1 MEYLFIYLLQ
11 LAKAVENLQIVCIIF
26 AVIMFAV
33 LILAVCYTIDCRLG
47 WSQEDCEGSVQDIT
61 ALKIRKLF
69 LKLLCV
75 FVFAAGLLSLV
86 PTEKTL
92 TIIGGVYLGKKA
104 VAAASIDTKLD
115 KVNAIVE
122 YQLDKYLKEIKPSND

>member
-1 MEYLFIYLLQ
+1 MEYLFIYAMQ
-11 LAKAVENLQIVCIIF
+11 LAKAVEGLQILCVIF
-26 AVIMFAV
+26 AVLMFVALV
-33 LILAVCYTIDCRLG
+33 FAVCYTIDCRLG
-47 WSQEDCEGSVQDIT
+47 WSQEDCEGNIQDIT
-61 ALKIRKLF
+61 ALKIRKLL

-75 FVFAAGLLSLV
+75 FALVAGLLSLV

-104 VAAASIDTKLD
+104 VAAAGIDTKLD

-122 YQLDKYLKEIKPSND
+122 YQLDKYLKEIKPND